1 MLLSQVGVLL
11 KDVLNK
17 KVFAWALYDW
27 ANSAFALSVLA
38 VLFPLFL
45 GSYWSDGGSGA
56 QVTARLAWITAAAS
70 GVVCIFAP
78 ILGTIADTG
87 GYRKRFLLVLAILG
101 ASSTAALGLVAKGEW
116 PWALALYLLASVG
129 FYSSTVFYDSL
140 IIDVTKPRYYSLVSS
155 IGFALGYLGGA
166 ALLGLHVWMLFT
178 PATFGFTSSDDV
190 IRFAFVSVGV
200 WWIVFL
206 IPLLIVVPETKSGHE
221 VASGAVRAAYGE
233 LLNTFRHIRQYRNVV
248 IFLVA
253 YWLYIGGVFTVIF
266 MAVNYGQRL
275 GFGQKDLVMA
285 LMITNFVGFPATL
298 AYGFLGHR
306 FGAKLGIY
314 VALTVYVA
322 TSIWAISMHEVRQF
336 YIMAIIIGMV
346 QGGVQGL
353 SRSLYASLI
362 PADQPGEFFGFY
374 SMLTKLAHILG
385 PILVALGAVLSD
397 DPKYILLTILPLFI
411 AGAVMLSVVRQ
422 DPAESMPAITTP

>member
-1 MLLSQVGVLL
+1 
-11 KDVLNK
+11 
-17 KVFAWALYDW
+17 
-27 ANSAFALSVLA
+27 
-38 VLFPLFL
+38 
-45 GSYWSDGGSGA
+45 
-56 QVTARLAWITAAAS
+56 
-70 GVVCIFAP
+70 
-78 ILGTIADTG
+78 
-87 GYRKRFLLVLAILG
+87 
-101 ASSTAALGLVAKGEW
+101 
-116 PWALALYLLASVG
+116 
-129 FYSSTVFYDSL
+129 
-140 IIDVTKPRYYSLVSS
+140 VTKPRYYSLVSS
-155 IGFALGYLGGA
+155 IGYALGYLGGA
-166 ALLGLHVWMLFT
+166 ALLGLHVWMLFA

-206 IPLLIVVPETKSGHE
+206 IPLLIIVPETRSGHA
-221 VASGAVRAAYGE
+221 VASGVVRAAYSE
-233 LLNTFRHIRQYRNVV
+233 LLNTIRHIRQYRNVV

-253 YWLYIGGVFTVIF
+253 YWLYIGGVFTMIF

-314 VALTVYVA
+314 IALIVYVA

-374 SMLTKLAHILG
+374 SMLTKLAHVLG
-385 PILVALGAVLSD
+385 PILVALGAALSD

-411 AGAVMLSVVRQ
+411 AGAMMLSVVRKN
-422 DPAESMPAITTP
+422 PAESMSTATTP